1 MSLPSGWEM
10 VIGLEVHAQ
19 LKTRTKIFC
28 ACPTGFGG
36 EANSRTCPV
45 CLGMPGALPVLNRRV
60 VEMTARLGL
69 ALGAEVATRSK
80 LARKNYFYPD
90 LPKGYQISQY
100 DEPLCR
106 GGAVEIPV
114 DGGRRSIPLTR
125 IHIEE
130 DAGKNLHL
138 DGRSLVDLN
147 RCGTPLA
154 EIVSEPAIRS
164 PEEARE
170 YLLRL
175 RQLLLW
181 LNVSD
186 GNMEEGS
193 LRCDA
198 NISVRRVGETRLGQR
213 TELKNLN
220 SFKAV
225 AAALAFEAERQVTVL
240 ESGGQVEKVTL
251 LWDAHQK
258 RTRPLR
264 GKEESK
270 DYRYFPE
277 PDLLPAG
284 FDEAELEELLS
295 ALPAPPLDRLDALM
309 AGHGLD
315 FYEADILSREREL
328 ADWYEALA
336 AACGDDKAASR
347 WMLGELM
354 RQMNERGWS
363 VLDLPVDPETLAELI
378 QLESAGKLSGL
389 AAKSV
394 LERMLGEG
402 GQASDWVDR
411 LDLAQLSDAG
421 ELSAIVDGVLEANP
435 KEVERY
441 RAGRKKLFGFFVGEA
456 MAAAGGKADP
466 KELGRLLHEKLGG

>member
-1 MSLPSGWEM
+1 MSLPAGWEM

-60 VEMTARLGL
+60 IEMTARLGL
-69 ALGAEVATRSK
+69 ALGAELSLRSK

-100 DEPLCR
+100 DEPLCS
-106 GGAVEIPV
+106 GGAVEIP
-114 DGGRRSIPLTR
+114 DGEGRRSIPLTR

-130 DAGKNLHL
+130 DAGKSIHL
-138 DGRSLVDLN
+138 EGRSLVDLN

-181 LNVSD
+181 LKVSD

-198 NISVRRVGETRLGQR
+198 NISVRRSGETELGQR

-225 AAALAFEAERQVTVL
+225 AAALDYEAERQVCLL
-240 ESGGQVEKVTL
+240 EAGGEVEKVTL
-251 LWDAHQK
+251 LWDAQEK

-277 PDLLPAG
+277 PDLLPVG
-284 FDEAELEELLS
+284 LSESELEELRRG
-295 ALPAPPLDRLDALM
+295 LPVSPLDRLDALM
-309 AGHGLD
+309 EDHGLD

-336 AACGDDKAASR
+336 AACGDGGAASR

-363 VLDLPVDPETLAELI
+363 VVDLPIDPEAMAELI
-378 QLESAGKLSGL
+378 DLEQTGRLSGL

-394 LERMLGEG
+394 LDKMLEEG
-402 GQASDWVDR
+402 GNAGEWVER

-441 RAGRKKLFGFFVGEA
+441 RGGRKKLFGFFVGEA
-456 MAAAGGKADP
+456 MSAAKGKADP
-466 KELGRLLHEKLGG
+466 KELGRLLRERLDA